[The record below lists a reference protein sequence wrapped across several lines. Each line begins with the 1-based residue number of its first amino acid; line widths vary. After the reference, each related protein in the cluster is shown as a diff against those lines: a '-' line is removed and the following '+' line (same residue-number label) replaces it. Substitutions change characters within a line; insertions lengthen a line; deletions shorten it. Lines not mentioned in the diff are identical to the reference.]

1 MRDTD
6 KLSKE
11 VNLTGLSRKL
21 GHWMRCSPKPP
32 MPENSLWSQESTL
45 MDWAS
50 PGNSQ
55 ISKAGLLIFLPS
67 IF

>member
-1 MRDTD
+1 M
-6 KLSKE
+6 LS
-11 VNLTGLSRKL
+11 LS
-21 GHWMRCSPKPP
+21 KPP

-50 PGNSQ
+50 HGNSQ
-55 ISKAGLLIFLPS
+55 ISKAGLVIFLPS